1 MRITMTQ
8 TKSRVAVLAFGILFR
23 LTLTAQTTAWE
34 TSGDS
39 CMQAFNLF
47 QALNCYSQAL
57 KQEDTQGL
65 RMKIAECHY
74 RRGNYRACIGTLQPL
89 AAPQL
94 SHNALRQLFYSYKA
108 LGITEK
114 FKQTGRTIL
123 NYYPMDA
130 EVLADL
136 CHEYN
141 LEMNPFDT
149 FHAVDEYLA
158 KDSTNLAVNR
168 VIAEAEFLLKEFQGA
183 KYSYEKLLA
192 AGDSSYITYFSAG
205 VCAEQLS
212 RYDSVPFEDKVVLQV
227 EAVDYLKRAVAVS
240 DSAQAAPFYHLGNLY
255 NEMKNYQE
263 SEKCFKKAIQLLTPD
278 PVALNICWG
287 GLAESL
293 YSTAQFERAAR
304 AFETSLSFHQNSIT
318 SLYYLSICYEGY
330 GDYAK
335 AKAQFENFLNKASS
349 IGNPSEYLKQM
360 ITDARQR
367 LSKLK

>member
-1 MRITMTQ
+1 MRATMTQ
-8 TKSRVAVLAFGILFR
+8 TKSRVSLLAFAILFCLR
-23 LTLTAQTTAWE
+23 LTAQTTVWE
-34 TSGDS
+34 TRGDS

-47 QALNCYSQAL
+47 QALSCYSQAL

-74 RRGNYRACIGTLQPL
+74 RRGNYRACISTLQPL
-89 AAPQL
+89 PASQL

-108 LGITEK
+108 LGSTDD
-114 FKQTGRTIL
+114 FKQTGRAIL
-123 NYYPMDA
+123 KQYPMDA
-130 EVLADL
+130 EVLVDL

-141 LEMNPFDT
+141 LEMNPFGT

-168 VIAEAEFLLKEFQGA
+168 VIAEAEFFQKEYFGA
-183 KYSYEKLLA
+183 KDSYKKLLA
-192 AGDSSYITYFSAG
+192 AGDTSYITYFSIG
-205 VCAEQLS
+205 VCAEQISRFDDVSPDNRLS
-212 RYDSVPFEDKVVLQV
+212 LQN
-227 EAVDYLKRAVAVS
+227 EAVENLKQAIAVS
-240 DSAQAAPFYHLGNLY
+240 DSAQAAPFYHLGNVL
-255 NEMKNYQE
+255 NDMKKYHD
-263 SEKCFKKAIQLLTPD
+263 SEKCFQKAIELLSPD
-278 PVALNICWG
+278 PSMLNICWS

-293 YSTAQFERAAR
+293 YSTGQFERAAR

-349 IGNPSEYLKQM
+349 IENPSEFLKQM